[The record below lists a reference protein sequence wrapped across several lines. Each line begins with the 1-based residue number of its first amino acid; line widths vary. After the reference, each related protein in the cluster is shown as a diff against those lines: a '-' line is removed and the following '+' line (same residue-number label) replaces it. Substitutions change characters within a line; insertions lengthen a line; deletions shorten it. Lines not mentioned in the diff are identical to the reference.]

1 MILMVCCVTSAAGC
15 AEAAR
20 STRQNHMLRC
30 TRLLRAS
37 TNRNQ
42 LDETYSILRYSGEIS
57 YRFIAAFRGAEN
69 SSEAIRSISL
79 FNLRLLTSSRT
90 AAFSSFVLASLC
102 VGIQLARTI

>member
-1 MILMVCCVTSAAGC
+1 MGYSPQFAAP
-15 AEAAR
+15 R
-20 STRQNHMLRC
+20 SLRLGDLG
-30 TRLLRAS
+30 LLRAS

-79 FNLRLLTSSRT
+79 FNLRLLTS
-90 AAFSSFVLASLC
+90 
-102 VGIQLARTI
+102 